1 MIKKFNE
8 FSVNELKTTTYL
20 SAANKLKK
28 LGHQKR
34 ASELSFW
41 AHNKDSYKFG
51 TFSIKADVWNNKY
64 GNFIAPIS
72 DREIYN
78 EAKYGEKIKQEGPI
92 DVYINFDSNK
102 DFYYDDPEFDAIW
115 ISVYGTSKEH
125 NVTDA
130 LFTIVFKVKH
140 VDDGSFVL
148 TGETF
153 IDPTFSSQHEG
164 KILFDDRGS
173 ANRFKIN
180 FLNENFPKY
189 VDGLREIF
197 LELSTPEEYQKML
210 NLLSEISVNQ
220 LYN

>member
-1 MIKKFNE
+1 MIRKFND
-8 FSVNELKTTTYL
+8 FKVNELNTSTYL
-20 SAANKLKK
+20 SAANKFKK
-28 LGHQKR
+28 LGHEKR

-41 AHNKDSYKFG
+41 AYNKDSYKFG
-51 TFSIKADVWNNKY
+51 TFSIKADVWNGKY

-78 EAKYGEKIKQEGPI
+78 KESIKIKQEGPI

-102 DFYYDDPEFDAIW
+102 DFYYDDPEFDAIC

-125 NVTDA
+125 GVTDS
-130 LFTIVFKVKH
+130 LFTIVLKVKH
-140 VDDGSFVL
+140 EDDGAFVL

-153 IDPTFSSQHEG
+153 IDQTISSQHDA

-173 ANRFKIN
+173 ANRFKRN

-189 VDGLREIF
+189 VDELREIF
-197 LELSTPEEYQKML
+197 LELSTHEEYQKMVK
-210 NLLSEISVNQ
+210 LLSEISVNQ

>member
-1 MIKKFNE
+1 MIRKFND
-8 FSVNELKTTTYL
+8 FKVNELNTSTYL
-20 SAANKLKK
+20 SAANKFKK
-28 LGHQKR
+28 LGHEKR

-51 TFSIKADVWNNKY
+51 TFSIKADVWNGKFV
-64 GNFIAPIS
+64 NFIAPIS

-78 EAKYGEKIKQEGPI
+78 KEKNKYKIKQEGPI

-102 DFYYDDPEFDAIW
+102 DFYYDDPEFDAIC

-125 NVTDA
+125 GVTDA
-130 LFTIVFKVKH
+130 LFTIVLKVKH
-140 VDDGSFVL
+140 EDDGGFVL

-153 IDPTFSSQHEG
+153 IDPTISSQHEG

-173 ANRFKIN
+173 VNRFKRN

-197 LELSTPEEYQKML
+197 LELSTHEEYQKMVK
-210 NLLSEISVNQ
+210 LLSEISVNQ